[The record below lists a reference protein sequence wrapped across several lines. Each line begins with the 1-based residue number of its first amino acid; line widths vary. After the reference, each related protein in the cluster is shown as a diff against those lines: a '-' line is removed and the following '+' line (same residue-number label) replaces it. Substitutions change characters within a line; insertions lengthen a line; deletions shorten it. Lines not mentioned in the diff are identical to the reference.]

1 MQLVLVSL
9 LEIDS
14 LTVNP
19 PYGHIAI
26 MANALATGRASDAN
40 FMATNAIIVGRL
52 GISKRI
58 AGVRRR
64 ERKRRRKR
72 NLQSRLIMEKKR

>member
-14 LTVNP
+14 LTVNSP
-19 PYGHIAI
+19 HGHIVI
-26 MANALATGRASDAN
+26 IANVLDTGRASAAN
-40 FMATNAIIVGRL
+40 LMATNAIIVGRL

-64 ERKRRRKR
+64 ERIKRRKR
-72 NLQSRLIMEKKR
+72 RVQNR